1 MPDDPSTAGRL
12 SVTGDLVF
20 TVDGPGGATA
30 GTVRGDGSTVRVHA
44 EDPVA
49 AWDGALGS
57 VSTGPAV
64 LDEVARQLHDAGLVL
79 EVTGPG
85 GLVATVGA
93 DVSSPVG
100 RLLSGSRHVRL
111 GRPAAVRP
119 LAVAELRRRR
129 VPIALAAVGAAV
141 LAVLLRRARR

>member
-1 MPDDPSTAGRL
+1 MQQPGHL
-12 SVTGDLVF
+12 SITGDLTF
-20 TVDGPGGATA
+20 SVDGPGGATA
-30 GTVRGDGSTVRVHA
+30 GTVSGAGSTVRVHA

-64 LDEVARQLHDAGLVL
+64 LAEVARHLHDQGIVL
-79 EVTGPG
+79 EVSGPD

-93 DVSSPVG
+93 GVSSSVG
-100 RLLSGSRHVRL
+100 RLLAGSRFVRL

-119 LAVAELRRRR
+119 LAIAELRRRR
-129 VPIALAAVGAAV
+129 VPIALAAVGATV